1 MYCTNALSKIAI
13 PSLSTICTI
22 SEILVFRNAKVCS
35 ADLDYDCHMGL
46 NPRSKRASLSLQ
58 ASLAALR
65 AGYKREARVIKNTTK
80 K

>member
-1 MYCTNALSKIAI
+1 MHCANILSKIAI

-22 SEILVFRNAKVCS
+22 SKILAFRNTKVCS

-65 AGYKREARVIKNTTK
+65 AGYKREAQVIKNTTK